1 MQRKYTFDKVA
12 EEYDRIR
19 PKYPTEVFK
28 DIIEYSN
35 LKQDGNILEI
45 GCGTGQATEGFVN
58 LGYTNITAVELG
70 EDLCKIAADKF
81 KHYKNINILH
91 SDFEGWK
98 EETGQKFDL
107 AISATAFHWI
117 QQDIGYKKTAE
128 LLNESG
134 SIGFFWTHHV
144 PGIGEIFTEISEAYQ
159 KYAPHLDYNN
169 SNQVEELIDGRIKS
183 INTTGLFKD
192 LVVKRYEWVDKYSSE
207 DYIAL
212 FNTNS
217 AHQVL
222 DADIKDKLFNSIREI
237 INKHGDQILKPQFVV
252 LYLAQK
258 K

>member
-1 MQRKYTFDKVA
+1 MQRKYAFDKVA

-19 PKYPTEVFK
+19 PTYPIKVFK

-35 LKQDGNILEI
+35 LKQDDNIIEI

-70 EDLCKIAADKF
+70 KDLCKIAADKF
-81 KHYKNINILH
+81 KHYKNINIFH

-98 EETGQKFDL
+98 EKQGQKFDL

-117 QQDIGYKKTAE
+117 KQNIGYKKTAE
-128 LLNESG
+128 LLTESG
-134 SIGFFWTHHV
+134 TIGFFWTHHV

-169 SNQVEELIDGRIKS
+169 SNQVEEIIEERIKS
-183 INTTGLFKD
+183 INATCLFKD

-222 DADIKDKLFNSIREI
+222 DADIKDKLFNNIRETI
-237 INKHGDQILKPQFVV
+237 KKHGDQILKPQFVV
-252 LYLAQK
+252 LYLARK